1 MIYKLIYIFVYYVL
15 FYDDLFCSRQQ
26 FLNNFVIFFVVG
38 LRFIEIMFIIMVII
52 TFLGGLFMVLDDG
65 GRIKRILFFFIV
77 FFVWEIQNLVC
88 FFWLY
93 FWFFLFINQFMLQKM
108 LFFFLYLYK
117 GVYRDFIVFG
127 FRKFGLI
134 VLFWLIVEFLVL
146 FCLDEELGI

>member
-1 MIYKLIYIFVYYVL
+1 
-15 FYDDLFCSRQQ
+15 
-26 FLNNFVIFFVVG
+26 
-38 LRFIEIMFIIMVII
+38 
-52 TFLGGLFMVLDDG
+52 
-65 GRIKRILFFFIV
+65 
-77 FFVWEIQNLVC
+77 
-88 FFWLY
+88 
-93 FWFFLFINQFMLQKM
+93 M